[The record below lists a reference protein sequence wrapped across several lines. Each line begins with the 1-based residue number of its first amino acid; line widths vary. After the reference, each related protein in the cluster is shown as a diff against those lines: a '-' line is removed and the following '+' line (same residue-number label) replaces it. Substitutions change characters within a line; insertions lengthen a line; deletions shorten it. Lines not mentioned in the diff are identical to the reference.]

1 MPVLHLGNPYVVFL
15 SSDQYYTN
23 FISLLDV
30 SNLMNLWSL
39 GLWWSIFTSSAFY
52 KSDVIKK
59 NTSRIQIGI
68 YDQLVKSTT
77 LFD

>member
-1 MPVLHLGNPYVVFL
+1 MPVLHLGNPNVVFL
-15 SSDQYYTN
+15 SSDQYHTN

-52 KSDVIKK
+52 KSDFIKK
-59 NTSRIQIGI
+59 TSKIQIGI
-68 YDQLVKSTT
+68 YDLLLKSTT